1 MSRERKEAAVMMHG
15 IRRFSTYL
23 LLSILAIGFQAALAQ
38 ARLQNIQSSQGG
50 TIVYG
55 SVDGV
60 STKPAALVAMLRM
73 VHQTCAE
80 RPQVAQV
87 FKVPGGDAVGLFF
100 TVVNRAQGGNHVGG
114 MIVAAASG
122 PQQVEVAMIAN
133 TIDRF
138 NAAMSPMLRELFGA
152 WHPSGLPAA
161 STYASTAHTTADANP
176 APVSTAKTGLAGAS
190 AKSVK
195 DVPVDGGHYAPA
207 AKLHT
212 VSASDNSVSIGIP
225 DGWQL
230 DSQSAGGAVRV
241 LGPQGETI
249 GLNMTRTAID
259 PTSPGQRQLQRYG
272 VRGAAPGVMSY
283 PFRGDMVHSFP
294 ALFQEWRRAGG
305 MPSAELQ
312 IDKIDQVDAQ
322 QGEHCAQVD
331 GHLDPHGNEMHMS
344 SMMCAFDP
352 GQAGFY
358 IVVFN
363 NALIPTTV
371 FDKDHLTAVA
381 MIETFKLNMEVIN
394 QQMAAAAQQKE
405 QNDRM
410 IMQNAQQQVD
420 RIHAIGA
427 QATARYN
434 ANQAAND
441 AQHASYWAQQDSNAR
456 NGQGFSNYQRDQ
468 TVVRDAQDPNVH
480 ATVSNQTAGWMQQ
493 AFPNRVEEVPASQY
507 IAGQDY

>member
-1 MSRERKEAAVMMHG
+1 MESGNEAAVMMHV

-23 LLSILAIGFQAALAQ
+23 VFAIVFIGFQTALGQ

-50 TIVYG
+50 TIFYG
-55 SVDGV
+55 SIDGA

-73 VHQTCAE
+73 VHKTCAE
-80 RPQVAQV
+80 RPQIVQV
-87 FKVPGGDAVGLFF
+87 FKVPGGDDVGLFF
-100 TVVNRAQGGNHVGG
+100 TVVNRAQGGNRVGG
-114 MIVAAASG
+114 LIVAAASG

-133 TIDRF
+133 AVDHF
-138 NAAMSPMLRELFGA
+138 NAAMNPMLQELFGA

-161 STYASTAHTTADANP
+161 STYASTARTATAPVP
-176 APVSTAKTGLAGAS
+176 APASTPETAPASTS

-195 DVPVDGGHYAPA
+195 DVPADGGHYAPA

-225 DGWQL
+225 DGWQV
-230 DSQSAGGAVRV
+230 DPQSSGGAIRVR
-241 LGPQGETI
+241 GPQGEVI

-259 PTSPGQRQLQRYG
+259 PTSPGQRQMQRYG
-272 VRGAAPGVMSY
+272 VRGAAPGVISY
-283 PFRGDMVHSFP
+283 AFRGDMVQSFP

-312 IDKIDQVDAQ
+312 IDKIDPVDAQ
-322 QGEHCAQVD
+322 QGEHCAQLE
-331 GHLDPHGNEMHMS
+331 GHLDPHGNEMHMA

-363 NALIPTTV
+363 NALIPTKM
-371 FDKDHLTAVA
+371 FDQDHLTAVS
-381 MIETFKLNMEVIN
+381 IIKSFKLNQEVIN
-394 QQMAAAAQQKE
+394 QQMAEAAQQKQ
-405 QNDRM
+405 QNDSL
-410 IMQNAQQQVD
+410 IMQNAQQQID
-420 RIHAIGA
+420 RIHSIGA

-434 ANQAAND
+434 ATQAAND
-441 AQHASYWAQQDSNAR
+441 AQHAGYWAQQDSNAR
-456 NGQGFSNYQRDQ
+456 MGQGFSNYQRDQ
-468 TVVRDAQDPNVH
+468 TVIRDVQEPDIH
-480 ATVSNQTAGWMQQ
+480 ATVGNQTAGWMQQ
-493 AFPNRVEEVPASQY
+493 AFPNRVEEVPTSQY